1 MTIRDIFQQD
11 SECERLIE
19 KLNELK
25 DLCIDDPYEAEIGL
39 STLEDLDDCIT
50 EFRKYIALIGS
61 LDVYNLISDRL
72 GRKV

>member
-1 MTIRDIFQQD
+1 MTIRDIYKQD

-19 KLNELK
+19 ELNGLQLYCNE
-25 DLCIDDPYEAEIGL
+25 DPFETEISYL
-39 STLEDLDDCIT
+39 TLEDLKACI
-50 EFRKYIALIGS
+50 EKFREYIALIGN